1 MFFINKILRTQKFAN
16 SLRGILMKKQGQFI
30 LIVIILFLFFL
41 FFSCPSP
48 IEKERVATPV
58 ISLVDGDIY
67 SLKTISITCET
78 EGATIYYSTD
88 GSEPTTSSS
97 VYEGP
102 FIIDA
107 GTVKAMAAKEA
118 YLNSIVASQLFILAT
133 GVTISTDFPWTRFIG
148 SSSEFDTIEDLVVD
162 SEGYVYVTGN
172 IGYNAEDG
180 RENDVFVA
188 KYDSRGVRQWI
199 KYKGGPDVDK
209 IKAIRLDS
217 LGNIYLLGSTWNS
230 FDGQMNSNSD
240 IFLIKFDKDGNHIW
254 TKFYNRNNTSPCA
267 GDYAGD
273 FAMDGNFI
281 YVLGHSEE
289 GEFVDEIKRITLIL
303 KYDTSGNFKGGIE
316 VDNTNLQVTPKSML
330 MKDSNN
336 IFIVVSEK
344 KNYLTSEK
352 YYLMRFDSNL
362 SRTMEKEIP
371 ELRYSR
377 KMSMDSNGFI
387 YLVGSKDKNIY
398 LLKLDSNGNIQ
409 NQQYFGGS
417 SLDIGYD
424 IYIDSENNKYIV
436 GSSSS
441 SFDGQTNKGGED
453 IILIKLNSSDVKQYV
468 VLKGGSKDDVG
479 YSICVTKSS
488 GKNIIY
494 IVGKTAGSF
503 DGQTSNG
510 YKDGFITKYIEE

>member
-1 MFFINKILRTQKFAN
+1 
-16 SLRGILMKKQGQFI
+16 
-30 LIVIILFLFFL
+30 
-41 FFSCPSP
+41 
-48 IEKERVATPV
+48 
-58 ISLVDGDIY
+58 
-67 SLKTISITCET
+67 
-78 EGATIYYSTD
+78 
-88 GSEPTTSSS
+88 
-97 VYEGP
+97 
-102 FIIDA
+102 
-107 GTVKAMAAKEA
+107 MAAKEG
-118 YLNSIVASQLFILAT
+118 YLNSAVASEQYILAT

-148 SSSEFDTIEDLVVD
+148 SSGFDTIEDLVVD

-217 LGNIYLLGSTWNS
+217 LGNIYLLGSTYDS
-230 FDGQMNSNSD
+230 FDGQTNSDYD
-240 IFLIKFDKDGNHIW
+240 IFLIKFDKNGNHLW
-254 TKFYNRNNTSPCA
+254 TRFYNRPNSI
-267 GDYAGD
+267 DYENEHAVD
-273 FAMDGNFI
+273 FAIDGNNI
-281 YVLGHSEE
+281 YVLGWSEY
-289 GEFVDEIKRITLIL
+289 GYYYYDDTKYVTLIL
-303 KYDTSGNFKGGIE
+303 KYNTSGSFIGAIE
-316 VDNTNLQVTPKSML
+316 VDNTNLQVIPMSML

-344 KNYLTSEK
+344 KNYYASEK

-387 YLVGSKDKNIY
+387 YLVGSKDENIH

-409 NQQYFGGS
+409 NQQNFGGS
-417 SLDIGYD
+417 KGEWGNN
-424 IYIDSENNKYIV
+424 IYIDSENNKYII
-436 GSSSS
+436 GTSYS
-441 SFDGQTNKGGED
+441 SFDGQSNKGGWD

-468 VLKGGSKDDVG
+468 VLKGGFNNDVG

-488 GKNIIY
+488 GKNVIY
-494 IVGKTAGSF
+494 MVGWTESSF